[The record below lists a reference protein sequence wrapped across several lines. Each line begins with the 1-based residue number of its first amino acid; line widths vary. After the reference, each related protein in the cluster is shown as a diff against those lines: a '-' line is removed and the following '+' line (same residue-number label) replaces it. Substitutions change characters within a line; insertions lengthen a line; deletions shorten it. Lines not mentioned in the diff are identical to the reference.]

1 MSNILVIVE
10 SPAKAKTIEKFLGK
24 NYKVVASIGHV
35 RDLPK
40 STMGVDIENDF
51 EPKYINIRGKGDL
64 IKSLKAHAKK
74 ADKVYLATDPDR
86 EGEAIAW
93 HLAYIL
99 GIDINEPCRVLFHE
113 ITKDAIKAA
122 VKTPRAIDV
131 KLVDAQQARR
141 VLDRLVGYSISPILW
156 RKVKKGLSAGRVQ
169 SVATRLICEREREIT
184 QFIPQEYWKL
194 EATAFSQRHKEIF
207 KMDFHG
213 SLTEKIALENENQV
227 DAIIKELADK
237 TAQVT
242 KVEKKKKLRN
252 PHLPFITSSLQQEA
266 SNRFGFTTKKTMII
280 AQQLYEGI
288 TIKGQG
294 TVGLITYMRTDSTRI
309 SEVARTACRAYIEE
323 KYGTDQL
330 STEEKK
336 GKVSKNAQDAH
347 EAIRPTMVELAPNEI
362 EGALTKDQLKLYDLI
377 WSRYVSSQMASAV
390 FESYSVEVAIGD
402 YMFRATGS
410 KLLFE
415 GFLKIYQPGQ
425 QMDRLLPEF
434 EEGETVKIS
443 ALDPSQHFTQPP
455 ARFTEASLVKEMEEK
470 GIGRPSTYAPTIST
484 ILSRGYV
491 EKEKK
496 SLKPTEL
503 GFIIDEIMTD
513 YFSNIVDVAF
523 TADMETKFDE
533 IEEGDMQWKTSIRAF
548 YGPFITMI
556 EKADQEIEKV
566 DLTEETDIDCEKC
579 GKKMLIRHGR
589 YGKFLACSDYPTCDN
604 TKPILKKLGIK
615 CPICED
621 GEIIERKSKKLK
633 VFYGCSEFP
642 KCTFVSWDMP
652 IDKKCPKC
660 GDLLVTKKTKK
671 QEVIKCHSS
680 TCDYVEQN

>member
-1 MSNILVIVE
+1 
-10 SPAKAKTIEKFLGK
+10 
-24 NYKVVASIGHV
+24 
-35 RDLPK
+35 
-40 STMGVDIENDF
+40 
-51 EPKYINIRGKGDL
+51 
-64 IKSLKAHAKK
+64 
-74 ADKVYLATDPDR
+74 
-86 EGEAIAW
+86 
-93 HLAYIL
+93 
-99 GIDINEPCRVLFHE
+99 
-113 ITKDAIKAA
+113 
-122 VKTPRAIDV
+122 
-131 KLVDAQQARR
+131 
-141 VLDRLVGYSISPILW
+141 
-156 RKVKKGLSAGRVQ
+156 
-169 SVATRLICEREREIT
+169 
-184 QFIPQEYWKL
+184 
-194 EATAFSQRHKEIF
+194 
-207 KMDFHG
+207 
-213 SLTEKIALENENQV
+213 
-227 DAIIKELADK
+227 
-237 TAQVT
+237 
-242 KVEKKKKLRN
+242 
-252 PHLPFITSSLQQEA
+252 
-266 SNRFGFTTKKTMII
+266 
-280 AQQLYEGI
+280 
-288 TIKGQG
+288 
-294 TVGLITYMRTDSTRI
+294 
-309 SEVARTACRAYIEE
+309 
-323 KYGTDQL
+323 
-330 STEEKK
+330 
-336 GKVSKNAQDAH
+336 
-347 EAIRPTMVELAPNEI
+347 MVELAPSDI
-362 EGALTKDQLKLYDLI
+362 ETALTKDQQKLYDLI

-390 FESYSVEVAIGD
+390 FESYSVEVVIGE

-425 QMDRLLPEF
+425 QIDRLLPEF

-513 YFSNIVDVAF
+513 YFSNIVDVTF

-533 IEEGDMQWKTSIRAF
+533 IEEGDMEWKVSIRAF
-548 YGPFITMI
+548 YGPFIALI
-556 EKADQEIEKV
+556 EKADLEIEKV